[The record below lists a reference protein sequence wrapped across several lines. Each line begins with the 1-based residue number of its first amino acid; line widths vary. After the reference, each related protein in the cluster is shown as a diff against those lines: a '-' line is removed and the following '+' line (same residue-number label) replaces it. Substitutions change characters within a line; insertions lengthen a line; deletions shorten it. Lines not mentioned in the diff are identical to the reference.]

1 MPQAIASFNPK
12 VNRNQQITVI
22 NSFIAEGLDCR
33 HHTSYTGGCIT
44 PLADGNDA
52 HMTNGLLKK
61 CLSNGIRMTSQ
72 RQIIVGVIESSE
84 DHPDVDQLYRR
95 AVEEDHTISIAT
107 IYRTVKLLE
116 EAGVIDR
123 LEFGDGR
130 ARYEE
135 SGQHHEHLVDVETG
149 EVIEFYHAE
158 LEALK
163 EQIAR
168 EMGYELVDHRLELF
182 GRKLK

>member
-1 MPQAIASFNPK
+1 MKINAGTYLCICRTPK
-12 VNRNQQITVI
+12 
-22 NSFIAEGLDCR
+22 SLWGLDCQPYR
-33 HHTSYTGGCIT
+33 AYTGTTFDTIIWNT
-44 PLADGNDA
+44 TIMADGL
-52 HMTNGLLKK
+52 MKK
-61 CLSNGIRMTSQ
+61 CLNNGIRMTNQ
-72 RQIIVGVIESSE
+72 RQIIVGVIEGSE

-95 AVEEDHTISIAT
+95 AVEEDNTISIAT
-107 IYRTVKLLE
+107 VYRTVKLLE

-182 GRKLK
+182 GRKLG

>member
-1 MPQAIASFNPK
+1 
-12 VNRNQQITVI
+12 
-22 NSFIAEGLDCR
+22 
-33 HHTSYTGGCIT
+33 
-44 PLADGNDA
+44 
-52 HMTNGLLKK
+52 
-61 CLSNGIRMTSQ
+61 MTSQ
-72 RQIIVGVIESSE
+72 RQIIVGVIEGSE
-84 DHPDVDQLYRR
+84 DHPDVDQLHRR
-95 AVEEDHTISIAT
+95 AVAEDSTISIAT
-107 IYRTVKLLE
+107 VYRTVKLLE

-163 EQIAR
+163 EQIAH

-182 GRKLK
+182 GRKFKS